1 MTKDD
6 LLSDDM
12 KASVTHAMYK
22 EFSTGAAEVFMENME
37 EGRYDK
43 SFKGK
48 KVQEKG
54 RGM

>member
-1 MTKDD
+1 MMKDD
-6 LLSDDM
+6 LLSD
-12 KASVTHAMYK
+12 KIKTSVTHSMYE
-22 EFSTGAAEVFMENME
+22 EFGTGAAEIFMEYLE

-48 KVQEKG
+48 KVHEKG